1 MERRTRIAEALRAA
15 ETTLRRGLERWR
27 AGAPA
32 RRVKAELVREL
43 ARRQLRI
50 VRGWIG
56 LRRTEL
62 AYRLECR
69 RARRSMRAV
78 EKQSQ
83 RLVGEADARVRA
95 ATRPRRLAR
104 YGPFALFD
112 DRIEGP
118 EWELSLPS
126 VRALVVPSEALTTW
140 RAARG
145 LPAAENEPAA
155 GRSRLLVQGRKG
167 MSSHACRPD
176 DKRAAD
182 FARLLNVAALN
193 APRFERRRR
202 IETEAAVEALEQ
214 VRAACASRISA
225 ARASLAAAER
235 DTAGIDLARQTLERT
250 RADTAE
256 IDRLRRRLAE
266 LERAGSA

>member
-1 MERRTRIAEALRAA
+1 MEPRTRIAEALRGA
-15 ETTLRRGLERWR
+15 ETTLRQCIERWR
-27 AGAPA
+27 AHAPG
-32 RRVKAELVREL
+32 RRVKAKLVLEV

-50 VRGWIG
+50 LRAWLDVR
-56 LRRTEL
+56 RAEL
-62 AYRLECR
+62 VHRLACR
-69 RARRSMRAV
+69 RARREVRSV
-78 EKQSQ
+78 EKEAQ
-83 RLVGEADARVRA
+83 RLMREADARVRS

-126 VRALVVPSEALTTW
+126 VRALVVPSEAVPTW
-140 RAARG
+140 SAARG
-145 LPAAENEPAA
+145 LPPPESEPAG

-193 APRFERRRR
+193 APRFEKRRR
-202 IETEAAVEALEQ
+202 IETEAAIDELEH
-214 VRAACASRISA
+214 VRAACAGRITAGRGSC
-225 ARASLAAAER
+225 ASVER
-235 DTAGIDLARQTLERT
+235 DTGRIHRARETLERT

-256 IDRLRRRLAE
+256 IVRLRRRLTE
-266 LERAGSA
+266 LERTGAA